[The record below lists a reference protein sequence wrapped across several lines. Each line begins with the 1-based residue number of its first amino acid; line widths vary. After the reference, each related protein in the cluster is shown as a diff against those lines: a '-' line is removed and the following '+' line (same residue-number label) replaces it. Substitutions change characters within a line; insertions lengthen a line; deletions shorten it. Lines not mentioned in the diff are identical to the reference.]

1 MSASRPAPQHSLI
14 IPVYKNEENIASLLQ
29 ALTILNDT
37 ISDFEVVFVV
47 DGSPDRSY
55 AMLLELLPDAGF
67 QSQLI
72 LLSRNFG
79 SFAAIRRG
87 LEEARGVFFA
97 VMAADLQ
104 EPPELI
110 TDFFRLLDKGEH
122 DIVFGVRQARNDPP
136 VTAMLSHCFWTLYRR
151 LVIHD
156 VPNGG
161 VDVFACNQQVCK
173 AILMLEEINTSLIGQ
188 MFWVGFRRGHI
199 DYERRK
205 REHGVSA
212 WSVSRKLRYMFDSVF
227 AFSDL
232 PILMFLWLGG
242 FGIVTSILVSVIVIA
257 SWMLSL
263 ITVPGYAPI
272 ILSIY
277 FIGSLLILGQGIIGS
292 YVWRCNENTKRRPIT
307 LVHKQHCFDSAT
319 K

>member
-1 MSASRPAPQHSLI
+1 MMSKPQHSLI
-14 IPVYKNEENIASLLQ
+14 IPVYKNEENIPSLLQ
-29 ALTILNDT
+29 ALEKLDKD

-47 DGSPDRSY
+47 DGSPDQSY
-55 AMLLELLPDAGF
+55 ALLLDMLPDTGF

-72 LLSRNFG
+72 HLSRNFG

-87 LEEARGVFFA
+87 LEEARGDFFA

-110 TDFFRLLDKGEH
+110 ADFFQTLDKDEH
-122 DIVFGVRQARNDPP
+122 DILFGVRQGRNDPP
-136 VTAMLSHCFWTLYRR
+136 LTSALSHCFWSLYRR
-151 LVIHD
+151 FVITD
-156 VPNGG
+156 VPDGG
-161 VDVFACNQQVCK
+161 VDVFACNAKVRD
-173 AILMLEEINTSLIGQ
+173 AILLLEEINTSLIGQ

-199 DYERRK
+199 DYERRR
-205 REHGVSA
+205 REHGISA
-212 WSVSRKLRYMFDSVF
+212 WSISRKIRYMFDSVF

-232 PILMFLWLGG
+232 PILMFLWIGG
-242 FGIVTSILVSVIVIA
+242 FGIITSILVSAIVII
-257 SWMLSL
+257 SWSLSF

-307 LVHKQHCFDSAT
+307 LVHERHSFDPT
-319 K
+319 RK